1 MAVADGVGG
10 TGGGA
15 SAADRLMV
23 ALKKLAAQAAS
34 ADWWSVLLEL
44 GFSPAGRWPNQVF
57 STSVDRR

>member
-1 MAVADGVGG
+1 
-10 TGGGA
+10 
-15 SAADRLMV
+15 MV